1 MEKIMLHVD
10 DSYKLVLYMTVTN
23 FGFIIYR
30 RLRPKHSASRITIIE
45 NEINWTIN

>member
-1 MEKIMLHVD
+1 MLHVD

-30 RLRPKHSASRITIIE
+30 RLRPKHSLFKGIKQDSNYRE
-45 NEINWTIN
+45 